1 MGIALRPHTKLYGHK
16 KGILVAMR
24 TVLHSIVYRAI
35 QRLLRSESF
44 LFREEWESIPRCGK
58 LPSLNLGSRRRDDS
72 HADAK
77 IGDGTV
83 ERRWKQKGCKI
94 WPLRL

>member
-1 MGIALRPHTKLYGHK
+1 MGIALTPHTKLYGHR
-16 KGILVAMR
+16 KGILMAMR

-44 LFREEWESIPRCGK
+44 LFREERESIPRCRK
-58 LPSLNLGSRRRDDS
+58 LPDLNLGSRRDDS
-72 HADAK
+72 HVDAK

-83 ERRWKQKGCKI
+83 EGRWKQKGCKI
-94 WPLRL
+94 WPLLL